1 MEINIKILNKFN
13 RYQQE
18 IMDYYKL
25 DIEIWIST
33 FAFNG
38 EMHQVNTFYITSL
51 GYELSRIDA
60 GVDDKRM
67 SKECLA
73 KRLDFFRNKYP
84 LLTPFYSFSSYLVH
98 TKTLQRQMKLKK
110 DVFESINKNV
120 QYVRDRNDT
129 EKVS

>member
-25 DIEIWIST
+25 DIRLMVST

-38 EMHQVNTFYITSL
+38 EMHQIFTFNIVPL
-51 GYELSRIDA
+51 GYELSSMDA
-60 GVDDKRM
+60 GVDYGYM

-98 TKTLQRQMKLKK
+98 PKTLQKGMKLKK
-110 DVFESINKNV
+110 DVFEDINKNV